1 MKRQSRRRFLK
12 AGLVGGA
19 VGGYGVM
26 AQAGL
31 LPKLGPT
38 PSEIEGPFY
47 PITPQKDKDFDL
59 TRIEGRK
66 GRAKGQIIWV
76 EGRVLDTA
84 GEPIEDASVDI
95 WQANASG
102 KYRHPHDPN
111 PAPLDPNFQGWA
123 IVPSGTNGWFR
134 FKTISP
140 GAYPASV
147 TWDRPPHIHFKVT
160 KRGYV
165 ELITQMYFPGHR
177 LNDTDRLLMRKGPEE
192 RKLMIAERVKEDP
205 ETYSYRIMLQKA

>member
-1 MKRQSRRRFLK
+1 MQRQSRRRFLR
-12 AGLVGGA
+12 AGLIGGA
-19 VGGYGVM
+19 VGGYGAM
-26 AQAGL
+26 ARAGY
-31 LPKLGPT
+31 LPKLDPT
-38 PSEIEGPFY
+38 PSETEGPFY
-47 PITPQKDKDFDL
+47 PVTPQKDKDFDL

-76 EGRVLDTA
+76 ECRVLDTA
-84 GEPIEDASVDI
+84 GEPIEDASVDL

-123 IVPSGTNGWFR
+123 IVPSGTNGRFR

-140 GAYPASV
+140 GAYPASA

-165 ELITQMYFPGHR
+165 ELITQMYFPDHR

-205 ETYSYRIMLQKA
+205 ETYSYRIVLQKA